1 MPPAAHSFRERRG
14 ARRRFLERALLRR
27 HRSSST
33 SSLCSVAAALC
44 SPAAIPPEKK
54 LGLIKFATAADYCL
68 VCFSIAIAITRGIT
82 IIIIIIIIII
92 VYHLLFFCRES
103 AFSTILKEGHHC
115 ISDFAMY
122 APASCRHALEQCLEL
137 GSRMLSSSY

>member
-1 MPPAAHSFRERRG
+1 M
-14 ARRRFLERALLRR
+14 LY
-27 HRSSST
+27 SSST
-33 SSLCSVAAALC
+33 VLSSSYPLR
-44 SPAAIPPEKK
+44 KK
-54 LGLIKFATAADYCL
+54 LELINIATAAYSY
-68 VCFSIAIAITRGIT
+68 VTIVITRGIT
-82 IIIIIIIIII
+82 IIIIIILTII